1 MRILLVF
8 IDGIGTGPDDPTVNP
23 FSVAAM
29 PTLHALTNGHRW
41 VQGIGH
47 QQSNNALFFP
57 VDPRMGVDG
66 RPQSGSNHATIITG
80 KPIPQLIGE
89 HYGPKPNAATR
100 AIVDEGSFFSE
111 VIERGLSA
119 DLLTAYPPHLLHNI
133 KRGKTLPSA
142 FMQAAMNAGRP
153 LHTVEDLR
161 AGRALSAD
169 WTGAGWRD
177 HLNIDDVPQ
186 LSHHEG
192 GVRMA
197 QLAQQHTFAMHT
209 HTFTDFVG
217 HRGTLDDAVTLLQ
230 NLDTVMA
237 GVLDTWDAEN
247 DLLILTSDH
256 GNMERIGSRTHTQN
270 DVPLLLVGAGRH
282 TIAQH
287 VKTLADLVP
296 AMRQLLF

>member
-8 IDGIGTGPDDPTVNP
+8 IDGIGIGPDDANVNP

-41 VQGIGH
+41 VEGIGR
-47 QQSNNALFFP
+47 QESESALFFP
-57 VDPRMGVDG
+57 VDPRMGVPG

-80 KPIPQLIGE
+80 KPIPQIIGE

-100 AIVDEGSFFSE
+100 AIVDEGNFFTE
-111 VIERGLSA
+111 LRERGLPA

-133 KRGKTLPSA
+133 QRGKTLPSA
-142 FMQAAMNAGRP
+142 FMQAATRAGLS

-169 WTGAGWRD
+169 WTGAGWPS
-177 HLNIDDVPQ
+177 HLKIDDVPQ
-186 LSHHEG
+186 FSLHDG
-192 GVRMA
+192 GVKMV
-197 QLAQQHTFAMHT
+197 QLAQQHTFSMHA
-209 HTFTDFVG
+209 HIFTDFVG
-217 HRGTLDDAVTLLQ
+217 HRGSLNDGVHLLQ

-237 GVLDTWDAEN
+237 GALDTWDTEK

-256 GNMERIGSRTHTQN
+256 GNMERLGSRTHTEN
-270 DVPLLLVGAGRH
+270 DVPLLLVGAERH
-282 TIAQH
+282 RFAQD
-287 VKTLADLVP
+287 VTTLADLVP
-296 AMRQLLF
+296 AMRRLLF